1 VPRHVTSNNRN
12 MEGTRTND
20 EIEVLIARFFSVF
33 DNRAGAVPRLRDV
46 TDCFTEKATIAH
58 RTSARTELCSPAE
71 FAIPRIEMLTG
82 GTLLDFHE
90 LEVSSAM
97 QVFDGI
103 AARIS
108 RYRKSGLLNG
118 SEYSGSG
125 TKCFQLAEVGVGWRI
140 ASLAWVDDKTCRGPQ
155 GSAESSSVLD
165 LRRRPKAP

>member
-1 VPRHVTSNNRN
+1 MPRHVTSTQRSF
-12 MEGTRTND
+12 EGTRICD
-20 EIEVLIARFFSVF
+20 GIEVLIARFFSVF
-33 DNRAGAVPRLRDV
+33 DNREGAVPRLEDV

-58 RTSARTELCSPAE
+58 RTGARTELCSPAE
-71 FAIPRIEMLTG
+71 FAIPRIELLTG
-82 GTLLDFHE
+82 GTLLQFHE
-90 LEVSSAM
+90 WEVSSAT

-140 ASLAWVDDKTCRGPQ
+140 ASLAWVDDRT
-155 GSAESSSVLD
+155 
-165 LRRRPKAP
+165 